1 MGASMETY
9 GADDFWVRVREG
21 EGHRPAGEVYA
32 MQQIAQP
39 TIAVLF
45 FEGPRGRREPA
56 RHAANPVT
64 QDVPCLRRPCRA
76 ASR

>member
-1 MGASMETY
+1 MEASTEMY
-9 GADDFWVRVREG
+9 SADDFWVRVREG

-45 FEGPRGRREPA
+45 FEGPHGRREPP
-56 RHAANPVT
+56 RPTANPMMH
-64 QDVPCLRRPCRA
+64 DEPCLRHACRA